1 MLIEGDNIMN
11 PQDIKNLSSSSS
23 TAHAEIPD
31 RLRENK
37 DLRYIRIKKKEK
49 KPFEGFWTYDNLDE
63 AIADW
68 DERKAA
74 WEKNGKKGRLPKKPS
89 RVTNYSATDP
99 ILVHHLARGGNYGIA
114 AGYDGLAPFDSDEE
128 DRLQELGVFEKLP
141 PTFRVRTGSGGFH
154 RYYYIPDLNGKIVLY
169 DKTLK
174 NPKKTEEALHLGE
187 IQWIGTQVVGPG
199 STHPNGNKYEVAD
212 DLPIATI
219 TKVQLLDAISCCK
232 FSGNDRKPAPRA
244 AKKKKSKSSKSRPSS
259 AIADSIPI
267 QDIAMPDNPR
277 ERNGKNGREIFGSHP
292 MHGSTTGKNLHINV
306 DKNTWY
312 CHRCGSGGG
321 PLEWLAVKSGFISCG
336 EAGPGCLRGELFW
349 RVLDVARELG
359 YKPPARSQSS
369 GQIDL
374 IENRI
379 IVDKLP
385 EDLPTEP
392 IIVIKGPPRI
402 GKTYWAAKQL
412 VKAREGNYITHRH
425 SIVQHAIE
433 AFRKEGGQYAV
444 WLEGK
449 HRQGMC
455 RKERPNCS
463 NCEFCP
469 HDRHSFMGLK
479 ETALKLLFQHMI
491 LTKDQVPYDLCP
503 YYILKLAEK
512 SANYCFTVV
521 NFIEDIQQRSLTVLD
536 EDPTLAYF
544 YPPSAEL
551 FRFKKARNEYK
562 IDNSLGKALDQAAP
576 ARAAISEK
584 DRPREEDKALLWAI
598 DTLEGINESIN
609 ITMSSKS
616 DPKQCYEQMANELAS
631 RECKFSPDIKEKAL
645 NKLDEYHIPD
655 PNSENDIKKL
665 ISATLYSYP
674 EKPYHLIS
682 SGGSG
687 YNSVYLIGDARKPAI
702 DMGWTDTAKAP
713 GHKLLIIGNT
723 LAKLFGKSLG
733 NSVVIEIRRFKY
745 SKNFVVMPIDS
756 SGEDA
761 YRGDVKNQR
770 LKIKKIMK
778 AVADDP
784 DSKTRRPIMAL
795 VGSKE
800 HQDRL
805 MRSLGGIAHAA
816 QEEGEM
822 GQQWNYLG
830 GYVNIFYQ
838 NSVVSRGLDVAQ
850 YNVICTH
857 DTDFIQPYWAA
868 ARDAGDEN
876 AGDILNSIMMD
887 ETTNSVLRISPIM
900 GGNELQPKIVIIAR
914 ADLWKV
920 RYLDEQVIGGQQ
932 GGRTPDISCIARVI
946 TENNLTGTAQLVE
959 GGISIDSTLSR
970 PGWEEAVKEGKL
982 VDFFKIEL
990 DRVKAKSKFTDE
1002 EISDAANRILE
1013 LLKKVAPGKGLSI
1026 QDMKNRGL
1034 KCKNELLRP
1043 ALRKLHYQGIIKK
1056 ISGKKKIKWGINYQ
1070 NDF

>member
-1 MLIEGDNIMN
+1 MILICGDNIMKS
-11 PQDIKNLSSSSS
+11 QDIKNLSSSYS
-23 TAHAEIPD
+23 TARTEIPD

-49 KPFEGFWTYDNLDE
+49 KPFEDFWTHGNLEE

-74 WEKNGKKGRLPKKPS
+74 WEKNGKKSRLPKKPS
-89 RVTNYSATDP
+89 RVTNYSAIDT
-99 ILVHHLARGGNYGIA
+99 ILAQHLARGGNYGIA
-114 AGYDGLAPFDSDEE
+114 AGYGGLAIFDSDEE
-128 DRLQELGVFEKLP
+128 TRLQELGVFEMLP
-141 PTFRVRTGSGGFH
+141 PTFRVRTGRGGFH
-154 RYYYIPDLNGKIVLY
+154 RYYYIPDLDSKIILY
-169 DKTLK
+169 DNTLK
-174 NPKKTEEALHLGE
+174 DSEKPEEALHLGE

-199 STHPNGNKYEVAD
+199 STHPNGNKYEVVD

-219 TKVQLLDAISCCK
+219 TKAQLLDAISRCK
-232 FSGNDRKPAPRA
+232 FSNKERKPAPRSS
-244 AKKKKSKSSKSRPSS
+244 KKKKSKSSKSRPSS
-259 AIADSIPI
+259 AIGVSIPI
-267 QDIAMPDNPR
+267 QDIAMPDNPS
-277 ERNGKNGREIFGSHP
+277 ERNGTNGGEIFGSHP
-292 MHGSTTGKNLHINV
+292 MHGSTTGKNFHINV
-306 DKNTWY
+306 DNNTWY

-321 PLEWLAVKSGFISCG
+321 PLEWLAVKSRLISCG
-336 EAGPGCLRGELFW
+336 EAGPGCLRRELF
-349 RVLDVARELG
+349 RQVLDVARGLG
-359 YKPPARSQSS
+359 YKIPARSQSL

-412 VKAREGNYITHRH
+412 VKAREGNYISHRH

-433 AFRKEGGQYAV
+433 AFRKQGGQYAV

-449 HRQGMC
+449 HRRGMC
-455 RKERPNCS
+455 RKELPNCS

-469 HDRHSFMGLK
+469 HDQYSFMRLK
-479 ETALKLLFQHMI
+479 ETASKLLFQRKI
-491 LTKDQVPYDLCP
+491 LTKEQVPSDLCP
-503 YYILKLAEK
+503 YYTLKLAEE
-512 SANYCFTVV
+512 SAKYCFTVV

-536 EDPTLAYF
+536 EDPTLNHF
-544 YPPSAEL
+544 YPQSTEL
-551 FRFKKARNEYK
+551 FRFKKAKNEYK
-562 IDNSLGKALDQAAP
+562 INNSLGKALDQAAP

-584 DRPREEDKALLWAI
+584 DRLREEDKALMWAI

-616 DPKQCYEQMANELAS
+616 DPEQCYEQMANELAS
-631 RECKFSPDIKEKAL
+631 KECNFSFDTTERAMRRLDDYI
-645 NKLDEYHIPD
+645 KLDES
-655 PNSENDIKKL
+655 SETSIKDFVCP
-665 ISATLYSYP
+665 ILY
-674 EKPYHLIS
+674 PYNKRPVNLIS

-687 YNSVYLIGDARKPAI
+687 YSSVYLIGDASTPVI
-702 DMGWTDTAKAP
+702 DMHWTDTAKVP
-713 GHKLLIIGNT
+713 GNKILIIGNT
-723 LAKLFGKSLG
+723 WAELFGKSLG
-733 NSVVIEIRRFKY
+733 NSVVIEIQEFKY
-745 SKNFVVMPIDS
+745 RKNFVVLPIDS

-761 YRGDVKNQR
+761 CRGEVKNQR

-805 MRSLGGIAHAA
+805 MRSQGGIAHAS

-822 GQQWNYLG
+822 GQQWNYRG

-850 YNVICTH
+850 YNVICVH
-857 DTDFIQPYWAA
+857 DTDFIQPFWAA

-887 ETTNSVLRISPIM
+887 ETTNSVLRVSPVM
-900 GGNELQPKIVIIAR
+900 GGNELQPKIVIITR

-920 RYLDEQVIGGQQ
+920 RYLDEQVVSGQQ
-932 GGRTPDISCIARVI
+932 GGRTPDISYIARVI
-946 TENNLTGTAQLVE
+946 NENNLTGTAQLVE

-982 VDFFKIEL
+982 VEFFKMEL
-990 DRVKAKSKFTDE
+990 DRVKAKGKFTDE
-1002 EISDAANRILE
+1002 EILDAANRILE
-1013 LLKKVAPGKGLSI
+1013 LLKKAATGKGLSI
-1026 QDMKNRGL
+1026 QDMKDRGL
-1034 KCKNELLRP
+1034 KCKNALLRP
-1043 ALRKLHYQGIIKK
+1043 ALRILHYQGKIK
-1056 ISGKKKIKWGINYQ
+1056 IVSGKKKIKWGKV
-1070 NDF
+1070 

>member
-11 PQDIKNLSSSSS
+11 PQDIKNLSSSYS
-23 TAHAEIPD
+23 TAHTEIPD
-31 RLRENK
+31 RLRDNK

-49 KPFEGFWTYDNLDE
+49 KPFEDFWTHNTLE
-63 AIADW
+63 KAIADW

-74 WEKNGKKGRLPKKPS
+74 WEKNGKKGRLPKRPS
-89 RVTNYSATDP
+89 RVTNYSAADP
-99 ILVHHLARGGNYGIA
+99 ILGQHLARGGNYGIA
-114 AGYDGLAPFDSDEE
+114 AGYGGLAPFDSDEE

-174 NPKKTEEALHLGE
+174 DPKKPEEALHLGE

-199 STHPNGNKYEVAD
+199 STHPNGKKYEVVD

-219 TKVQLLDAISCCK
+219 TMAQLLDAISCCK
-232 FSGNDRKPAPRA
+232 FSKNDRTPAPRA
-244 AKKKKSKSSKSRPSS
+244 AKKKKSKSSKPRASS
-259 AIADSIPI
+259 AIGDSIPI
-267 QDIAMPDNPR
+267 QDIAMPDNPM

-292 MHGSTTGKNLHINV
+292 MHGSTTGKNFHINV

-312 CHRCGSGGG
+312 CHRCSSGGG
-321 PLEWLAVKSGFISCG
+321 PLEWLAVKSGLITCE
-336 EAGPGCLRGELFW
+336 EAGPGCLRGEPFR

-359 YKPPARSQSS
+359 YKIPARSQSL

-433 AFRKEGGQYAV
+433 AFRNEGGQYAV

-449 HRQGMC
+449 HRRGMC

-469 HDRHSFMGLK
+469 HDKHSFMELK
-479 ETALKLLFQHMI
+479 ETASKLLSQHKI
-491 LTKDQVPYDLCP
+491 LTKDLVPYDLCP
-503 YYILKLAEK
+503 YYILKLAEE

-521 NFIEDIQQRSLTVLD
+521 NFIEDIQQRSLTVFD
-536 EDPTLAYF
+536 EDPTLAHF

-562 IDNSLGKALDQAAP
+562 IDNSLGKAFD
-576 ARAAISEK
+576 RASPIRTAISEK
-584 DRPREEDKALLWAI
+584 DRPREEDTALLWAI
-598 DTLEGINESIN
+598 DTLGGINESIN

-616 DPKQCYEQMANELAS
+616 DPEQCYEQMANELAS
-631 RECKFSPDIKEKAL
+631 RECNFSLDIKEKAL
-645 NKLDEYHIPD
+645 RKLDDYHIPD

-665 ISATLYSYP
+665 IAAILDTYQK
-674 EKPYHLIS
+674 KPLHLIS

-687 YNSVYLIGDARKPAI
+687 YSSVYLIGDASTPVI

-713 GHKLLIIGNT
+713 GHKILIIGNT
-723 LAKLFGKSLG
+723 LAELFGKSLG
-733 NSVVIEIRRFKY
+733 DAVVLEIQEFKY
-745 SKNFVVMPIDS
+745 RKNYVVVAIDS
-756 SGEDA
+756 GDEDA

-770 LKIKKIMK
+770 LKIRKIMK

-800 HQDRL
+800 HQERL
-805 MRSLGGIAHAA
+805 MRSLGGIAHAS

-822 GQQWNYLG
+822 GQQWNHRG

-838 NSVVSRGLDVAQ
+838 NSVVSRGLDVPQ
-850 YNVICTH
+850 YNVICVH

-876 AGDILNSIMMD
+876 AGAMLNSIMMD

-900 GGNELQPKIVIIAR
+900 AGNELQPKIVIITR

-920 RYLDEQVIGGQQ
+920 RYLDEQVVGGQQ
-932 GGRTPDISCIARVI
+932 GGRTPDISCIAKVI
-946 TENNLTGTAQLVE
+946 AENNLTGTAQLVN

-970 PGWEEAVKEGKL
+970 PGWEEAVKGGKL
-982 VDFFKIEL
+982 AEFFKIEL
-990 DRVKAKSKFTDE
+990 DRVKAKSKFADE
-1002 EISDAANRILE
+1002 EIADAKNRILE
-1013 LLKKVAPGKGLSI
+1013 VLKKAASGKGLSI
-1026 QDMKNRGL
+1026 QDMKDRGL

-1043 ALRKLHYQGIIKK
+1043 ALRMLHYQGKIKI
-1056 ISGKKKIKWGINYQ
+1056 ISGKRKIKWAIA
-1070 NDF
+1070 

>member
-1 MLIEGDNIMN
+1 MESPNIKDLRSDRPSKRIAIPCQLSKHNGLKYVLLKNRNKIPIERDWQGRNNYSANSQKLQGHLAGGKNYGIACGYAGLIVFDSDN
-11 PQDIKNLSSSSS
+11 
-23 TAHAEIPD
+23 ED
-31 RLRENK
+31 RLRE
-37 DLRYIRIKKKEK
+37 LSV
-49 KPFEGFWTYDNLDE
+49 L
-63 AIADW
+63 
-68 DERKAA
+68 
-74 WEKNGKKGRLPKKPS
+74 
-89 RVTNYSATDP
+89 
-99 ILVHHLARGGNYGIA
+99 
-114 AGYDGLAPFDSDEE
+114 
-128 DRLQELGVFEKLP
+128 EKLP
-141 PTFRVRTGSGGFH
+141 KTFTVRTGGGGTH
-154 RYYYIPDLNGKIVLY
+154 RYYFCPDLKQKIILF
-169 DKTLK
+169 DPDQKDSK
-174 NPKKTEEALHLGE
+174 HHNKPLHLGE
-187 IQWIGTQVVGPG
+187 IQCKGQQVVGPG
-199 STHPNGNKYEVAD
+199 SIHPNGNGYEVID
-212 DLPIATI
+212 DSEIATI
-219 TKVQLLDAISCCK
+219 SKKLLLEAIAGLKTSEKGQKAKVQKAQK
-232 FSGNDRKPAPRA
+232 TQKPE
-244 AKKKKSKSSKSRPSS
+244 KSNEHRMPSFCDE
-259 AIADSIPI
+259 IKI
-267 QDIAMPDNPR
+267 QDIAWPGGDVQKR
-277 ERNGKNGREIFGSHP
+277 EGRNGMEYFGSHP
-292 MHGSTTGKNLHINV
+292 MHGSTTGKNFHINV

-1013 LLKKVAPGKGLSI
+1013 LLKKAATGKGLSI